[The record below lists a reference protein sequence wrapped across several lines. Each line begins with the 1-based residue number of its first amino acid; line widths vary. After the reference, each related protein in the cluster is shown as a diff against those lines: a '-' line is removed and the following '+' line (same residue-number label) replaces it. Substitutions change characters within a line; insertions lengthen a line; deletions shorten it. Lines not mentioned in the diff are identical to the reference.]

1 MNANAKKPDRKPL
14 LAAAAILLALTG
26 LLLVWQAGNGRAAAP
41 VVEIFYLPHRPAL
54 AVVAKVEAVAAE
66 FSGIEVRKYSFE
78 DAVGRRLAAE
88 YGLTEH
94 MPVALFINGR
104 DRFTVAGRA
113 LSLRNFPKGDAFVPM
128 YSGEWDYPDLRAILG
143 ELGGGRR

>member
-1 MNANAKKPDRKPL
+1 MKATAKKPGRKPL
-14 LAAAAILLALTG
+14 PAAAAILFALIVF
-26 LLLVWQAGNGRAAAP
+26 LPACQAESSRAAAP

-66 FSGIEVRKYSFE
+66 FSGVEVRKYSFE